1 MRIIGIPQFWLV
13 RKITRVYVETGIIAQ
28 GGNVKHFLAIAV
40 IAAFGTTGAFAK
52 DITVK
57 SWCPMTKASGIG
69 KGATFDVAKDLAIK
83 KCLANGG
90 LMSCCPKFTRQ
101 I

>member
-1 MRIIGIPQFWLV
+1 MKQL
-13 RKITRVYVETGIIAQ
+13 
-28 GGNVKHFLAIAV
+28 LAIAFV
-40 IAAFGTTGAFAK
+40 ALLGTSGAFAR

-69 KGATFDVAKDLAIK
+69 KGPTFDLAKDLAVK

-90 LMSCCPKFTRQ
+90 LMQCCPKFTRQ

>member
-1 MRIIGIPQFWLV
+1 M
-13 RKITRVYVETGIIAQ
+13 
-28 GGNVKHFLAIAV
+28 KHLFAIAFV
-40 IAAFGTTGAFAK
+40 AALGTSGGFAK
-52 DITVK
+52 DISVK

-69 KGATFDVAKDLAIK
+69 KGATFEVAKDLAVK

>member
-1 MRIIGIPQFWLV
+1 
-13 RKITRVYVETGIIAQ
+13 
-28 GGNVKHFLAIAV
+28 
-40 IAAFGTTGAFAK
+40 
-52 DITVK
+52 
-57 SWCPMTKASGIG
+57 MTKASGIG
-69 KGATFDVAKDLAIK
+69 KGATLEVAKDLAIK

>member
-1 MRIIGIPQFWLV
+1 MRHFFGIAF
-13 RKITRVYVETGIIAQ
+13 IA
-28 GGNVKHFLAIAV
+28 LL
-40 IAAFGTTGAFAK
+40 GTSSAFAK

-69 KGATFDVAKDLAIK
+69 KGATFEVAKDLAIK

-90 LMSCCPKFTRQ
+90 LAACCPKFTRQ

>member
-1 MRIIGIPQFWLV
+1 M
-13 RKITRVYVETGIIAQ
+13 
-28 GGNVKHFLAIAV
+28 KHFLAIAFV
-40 IAAFGTTGAFAK
+40 ALLGTSGAFAK

-69 KGATFDVAKDLAIK
+69 KGATFEVAKDLAVS

-90 LMSCCPKFTRQ
+90 LMACCPKFIRQ

>member
-1 MRIIGIPQFWLV
+1 MACQEKFSRIGC
-13 RKITRVYVETGIIAQ
+13 RDTIAQ
-28 GGNVKHFLAIAV
+28 GENMKRFLAIAFV
-40 IAAFGTTGAFAK
+40 ALLGTSSAFAK

-57 SWCPMTKASGIG
+57 SWCPMTKSSGIG
-69 KGATFDVAKDLAIK
+69 KGATFEIAKDLAIK

-90 LMSCCPKFTRQ
+90 MMHCCPNFTRQ